1 MHKSEAISVTDHMMC
16 LFRCAPSPGEA
27 PTQSMASAVEPVAV
41 PAPAPATRS
50 NNTTDVG
57 MLLQPILAGV
67 EGILGGQPAGN
78 STASSGGIAGLF
90 G

>member
-1 MHKSEAISVTDHMMC
+1 
-16 LFRCAPSPGEA
+16 
-27 PTQSMASAVEPVAV
+27 MASAAEPVAV
-41 PAPAPATRS
+41 PAPAPATGS
-50 NNTTDVG
+50 DNSTDVG

-78 STASSGGIAGLF
+78 STTSSGGIAGLF